1 MANPYE
7 VYILFENLS
16 TVGKYITNLYI
27 ATDAAGDDLRLPSGS
42 KTYTL
47 PGASDANEK
56 EAYLLKDLIV
66 IPGLDNNGV
75 VVQPTVKY
83 LEIWLN
89 DKDSSDVVVLGVN
102 TGATVNRQFEKMEYI
117 IGEGTPI
124 KFKQK

>member
-1 MANPYE
+1 MVNFE
-7 VYILFENLS
+7 VYVLFENLS
-16 TVGKYITNLYI
+16 TVGKYITNLYTADDT
-27 ATDAAGDDLRLPSGS
+27 ATHDLTLPSGS
-42 KTYTL
+42 TTYTL
-47 PGASDANEK
+47 PGASDADEK

-66 IPGLDNNGV
+66 IPGKDNGV

-102 TGATVNRQFEKMEYI
+102 TGSTVNRQFEKMEYI

>member
-1 MANPYE
+1 MAAFE
-7 VYILFENLS
+7 VYVLFENLS
-16 TVGKYITNLYI
+16 TVGKYITNLYT
-27 ATDAAGDDLRLPSGS
+27 ADDTTTHDLALPSGS
-42 KTYTL
+42 TTYTL
-47 PGASDANEK
+47 PGASDADEK
-56 EAYLLKDLIV
+56 EAYMVKDVIV
-66 IPGLDNNGV
+66 IGT
-75 VVQPTVKY
+75 PTVKY

>member
-1 MANPYE
+1 MAAFE
-7 VYILFENLS
+7 VYVLFENLS
-16 TVGKYITNLYI
+16 TVGKYITNLYT
-27 ATDAAGDDLRLPSGS
+27 ANDTSGYDLKLPSGS
-42 KTYTL
+42 TTYTL
-47 PGASDANEK
+47 PGASDADKK
-56 EAYLLKDLIV
+56 EAYLLKDVIV
-66 IPGLDNNGV
+66 IGT
-75 VVQPTVKY
+75 PTVKY

>member
-1 MANPYE
+1 MAAFE
-7 VYILFENLS
+7 VYVLFENLS
-16 TVGKYITNLYI
+16 TVGKYITNLYT
-27 ATDAAGDDLRLPSGS
+27 ADDTAGHDLDLPSS
-42 KTYTL
+42 SVTYTL
-47 PGASDANEK
+47 PGSSDTDEK
-56 EAYLLKDLIV
+56 EAYMVKDVIV
-66 IPGLDNNGV
+66 IGT
-75 VVQPTVKY
+75 PTVKY

>member
-1 MANPYE
+1 MAAFE
-7 VYILFENLS
+7 VYVLFENLS
-16 TVGKYITNLYI
+16 TVGKYITNLYTADDT
-27 ATDAAGDDLRLPSGS
+27 ATHDLSLPSGS
-42 KTYTL
+42 VTYTL
-47 PGASDANEK
+47 PGASDTDEK
-56 EAYLLKDLIV
+56 EAYLVKDVIV
-66 IPGLDNNGV
+66 IGS
-75 VVQPTVKY
+75 PTVKY

>member
-1 MANPYE
+1 MAAFE
-7 VYILFENLS
+7 VYVLFENLNV
-16 TVGKYITNLYI
+16 TGKYITNLYTADDT
-27 ATDAAGDDLRLPSGS
+27 ATHDLALPSGS
-42 KTYTL
+42 VTYTL
-47 PGASDANEK
+47 PGASDTDEK
-56 EAYLLKDLIV
+56 EAYLVKDVIV
-66 IPGLDNNGV
+66 IGT
-75 VVQPTVKY
+75 PTVKY

>member
-1 MANPYE
+1 MTNSFE
-7 VYILFENLS
+7 VYVLFENIS
-16 TVGKYITNLYI
+16 VTGKYITNLYS
-27 ATDAAGDDLRLPSGS
+27 ASDNPGEDMKLPSGS
-42 KTYTL
+42 TTYTL
-47 PGASDANEK
+47 PGSSDTDER
-56 EAYLLKDLIV
+56 EAYLIKDVIV
-66 IPGLDNNGV
+66 IPGAGA
-75 VVQPTVKY
+75 PAVKY

>member
-1 MANPYE
+1 MAAFE
-7 VYILFENLS
+7 VYVLFENLNV
-16 TVGKYITNLYI
+16 TGKYITNLYTADDT
-27 ATDAAGDDLRLPSGS
+27 ATHDLALSSGS
-42 KTYTL
+42 VTYTL
-47 PGASDANEK
+47 PGSSDAEAK
-56 EAYLLKDLIV
+56 EVYLLKDVIV
-66 IPGLDNNGV
+66 IGTPV
-75 VVQPTVKY
+75 VKY

>member
-1 MANPYE
+1 MAAFE
-7 VYILFENLS
+7 VYVLFENLS
-16 TVGKYITNLYI
+16 TVGKYITNLYT

-42 KTYTL
+42 TTYTL
-47 PGASDANEK
+47 PGASDADEK
-56 EAYLLKDLIV
+56 EAYLLKDVIV
-66 IPGLDNNGV
+66 IPGAAG
-75 VVQPTVKY
+75 QPVVKY

-102 TGATVNRQFEKMEYI
+102 TGSTVNRQFEKMEYI

>member
-1 MANPYE
+1 MAAFE
-7 VYILFENLS
+7 VYVLFENLNV
-16 TVGKYITNLYI
+16 TGKYITNLYT
-27 ATDAAGDDLRLPSGS
+27 ADDTPTHDLALPSGS
-42 KTYTL
+42 VTYTL
-47 PGASDANEK
+47 PGASDADEK
-56 EAYLLKDLIV
+56 EAYMVKDIIV
-66 IPGLDNNGV
+66 IGT
-75 VVQPTVKY
+75 PTVKY

>member
-1 MANPYE
+1 MAFD
-7 VYILFENLS
+7 VYVLFENLS
-16 TVGKYITNLYI
+16 MTGKYITNLYT
-27 ATDAAGDDLRLPSGS
+27 ATNISGDDLRLPSGS
-42 KTYTL
+42 TTYTL
-47 PGASDANEK
+47 PGASDADEK

-66 IPGLDNNGV
+66 VGTPLNVN
-75 VVQPTVKY
+75 Y

-102 TGATVNRQFEKMEYI
+102 TGSTVNRQFEKMEYI

>member
-1 MANPYE
+1 MAAFE
-7 VYILFENLS
+7 VYVLFENIS
-16 TVGKYITNLYI
+16 TVGKYITNLYT
-27 ATDAAGDDLRLPSGS
+27 ADDTPTHDLALPSGS
-42 KTYTL
+42 VTYTL
-47 PGASDANEK
+47 PGASDADEK
-56 EAYLLKDLIV
+56 EAYMVKDVIV
-66 IPGLDNNGV
+66 IGS
-75 VVQPTVKY
+75 PTVKY

>member
-1 MANPYE
+1 MAQFE
-7 VYILFENLS
+7 VYVLFENLS
-16 TVGKYITNLYI
+16 TVGKYITNLYT
-27 ATDAAGDDLRLPSGS
+27 ATDAVGDDLKLPSGS
-42 KTYTL
+42 TTYTL
-47 PGASDANEK
+47 PGASDADEK

-66 IPGLDNNGV
+66 IPGTTGISA
-75 VVQPTVKY
+75 VKY

-117 IGEGTPI
+117 IGEGTPL

>member
-1 MANPYE
+1 MAAFE
-7 VYILFENLS
+7 VYVLFENIS
-16 TVGKYITNLYI
+16 TVGKYITNLYTADDT
-27 ATDAAGDDLRLPSGS
+27 ATHDLSLPSGS
-42 KTYTL
+42 VTYTL
-47 PGASDANEK
+47 PGASDTDEK
-56 EAYLLKDLIV
+56 EAYIVKDVIV
-66 IPGLDNNGV
+66 IGS
-75 VVQPTVKY
+75 PTVKY

>member
-1 MANPYE
+1 MAAFE
-7 VYILFENLS
+7 VYMLFENVS
-16 TVGKYITNLYI
+16 IVGKYITNLYTADDT
-27 ATDAAGDDLRLPSGS
+27 ATHDLALPSGS
-42 KTYTL
+42 VTYTL
-47 PGASDANEK
+47 PGASDTDEK
-56 EAYLLKDLIV
+56 EAYLLKDVIV
-66 IPGLDNNGV
+66 IGT
-75 VVQPTVKY
+75 PTVKY